1 MGRWKVPENLW
12 MRPERSARG
21 PQPSFS
27 RAALTEAAVRVADA
41 EGLEAISMRRL
52 AAEIGAGT
60 MSLYRYVSGK
70 DDVIELMV
78 DSVVAQ
84 YLPEDAVIS
93 GDWKADL
100 GALARRARRTMLR
113 HPWLAPL
120 AANRQGASPN
130 RLRLLEASLRMV
142 DGLGLGV
149 DEMLTLIGAV
159 FAYVNGFVQSELA
172 EAEALRRTG
181 LDLKE
186 WTALQ
191 APFMM
196 AVIASGDHPMIAR
209 MATEGGRAYADIE
222 ERFEYGL
229 ERVLDGIEAR
239 LPESDG

>member
-1 MGRWKVPENLW
+1 
-12 MRPERSARG
+12 MRPERPSRG

-27 RAALTEAAVRVADA
+27 RAALTEAAIRVADA

-78 DSVVAQ
+78 DAVVAD
-84 YLPEDAVIS
+84 YLPEGTALS
-93 GDWKADL
+93 GNWRADL
-100 GALARRARRTMLR
+100 GAMARQARRTVLR

-120 AANRQGASPN
+120 AASRQGASPN

-181 LDLKE
+181 LDLKG

-196 AVIASGDHPMIAR
+196 AVIASGDFPMVAR

-229 ERVLDGIEAR
+229 ERLLNGLATD
-239 LPESDG
+239 LPRPAG